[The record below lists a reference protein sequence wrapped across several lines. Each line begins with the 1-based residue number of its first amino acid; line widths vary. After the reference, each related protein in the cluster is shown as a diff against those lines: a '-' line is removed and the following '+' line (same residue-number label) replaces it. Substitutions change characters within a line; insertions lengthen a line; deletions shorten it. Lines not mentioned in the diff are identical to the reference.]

1 MKRIFLSGP
10 TSSITED
17 DLNKRFSSFGSVSN
31 IVWAKPPKCFV
42 HFTLD
47 GDEEACKRM
56 LSAYNGTRW
65 RNSTIKIEE
74 AKPDWKEALEERRL
88 SDAKSISN
96 EFEVKSVRRRIRES
110 SKIDEPVTDQMVDS
124 LSGWVRS
131 KYGRAVMLGHI
142 RRLDGTVIT
151 VDPSHYKENLQK
163 LFGSVKPLPIY
174 KLAHND
180 VGVVGDGECSSDNSD
195 NSDNGSDDGDDTAMN
210 IDDNVYN
217 NTKADDSN
225 ISGTKNSTEKVE
237 QQQKQEQ
244 QQQEQEEEEEVFSL
258 SKLIGLPVEQMPK
271 PVKVEKIPQNK
282 EDKAEAEKRREKVIP
297 SMISCST
304 FLLRDIPPNSTYYR
318 KYGGEE
324 AYMFW
329 REGRQKLRLDFKS
342 KIKQVRKMARRNNNK

>member
-1 MKRIFLSGP
+1 M
-10 TSSITED
+10 
-17 DLNKRFSSFGSVSN
+17 
-31 IVWAKPPKCFV
+31 WAKPPKCFV

-47 GDEEACKRM
+47 GDEEACKKM

-74 AKPDWKEALEERRL
+74 AKPDWEEALEERRS

-151 VDPSHYKENLQK
+151 VDPSHYKESLQK

-180 VGVVGDGECSSDNSD
+180 VGVAGDGVCSSDN
-195 NSDNGSDDGDDTAMN
+195 SDDGDDTAMKV
-210 IDDNVYN
+210 DDNIN
-217 NTKADDSN
+217 INTETDSI
-225 ISGTKNSTEKVE
+225 ISSTKNATEKIE
-237 QQQKQEQ
+237 RQ
-244 QQQEQEEEEEVFSL
+244 QQQQREEEEEVFSL
-258 SKLIGLPVEQMPK
+258 SKLIGLPVEQMPE
-271 PVKVEKIPQNK
+271 PVKVEKILQNK
-282 EDKAEAEKRREKVIP
+282 DDKGKAEKRKEKVIP
-297 SMISCST
+297 SLISCST